1 VELDRESVGN
11 QRAEESTADLRA
23 RVQAALD
30 AVRPAIAA
38 DGGDVW
44 LISVDDGVALVQMV
58 GACGGCAM
66 VNATLKGAIERIV
79 RETCPEIQRVEQ
91 V

>member
-1 VELDRESVGN
+1 MTLEVVPVVEDSGI
-11 QRAEESTADLRA
+11 ALRT
-23 RVQAALD
+23 RIDAALER
-30 AVRPAIAA
+30 VRPAIAA

-44 LISVDDGVALVQMV
+44 LIKVEGPVAYVQML

-66 VNATLKGAIERIV
+66 STETLKSAIEASIV
-79 RETCPEIQRVEQ
+79 AACPEIQRVEA